1 MRPITC
7 PFNNNWRYKFG
18 DVPKVKPPALPPAVT
33 TPTEISAQAAGQ
45 AEKGLLR
52 TRRGRESTILTPS
65 FLKPVKTIRPELRTT
80 LG

>member
-1 MRPITC
+1 MS
-7 PFNNNWRYKFG
+7 FG
-18 DVPKVKPPALPPAVT
+18 KPKTVTPPALPPAVT

-65 FLKPVKTIRPELRTT
+65 FLKPVRTARQELRTT